1 MSIIAYSISA
11 GPLGT
16 SIYQFDSVRAPA
28 QFMPTITVSA
38 VQNSSGT
45 NTNVTVGS
53 EYPIIS
59 EVDGVNVATNRFKM
73 TTVFTALRS
82 IQSDVERARL
92 FDEHVTYLTANKAN
106 ILAGSARPVE

>member
-1 MSIIAYSISA
+1 MSITAYSISA

-16 SIYQFDSVRAPA
+16 SIYQFDSVSAPA

-38 VQNSSGT
+38 TQNSSGT
-45 NTNVTVGS
+45 NTNVTIGS

-59 EVDGVNVATNRFKM
+59 VVDGVNVAANRFKM

-82 IQSDVERARL
+82 IQNDAERARL
-92 FDEHVTYLTANKAN
+92 FNEHVAYLTANRAK